1 MNIRKNLMGFIILV
15 AMITFHSCSSQMVT
29 PSTVRSSYPIEE
41 QSAMKSDSLKGFRF
55 SQDSLVKTRSIH
67 DADSIWFEIRVSNPL
82 AIRSVIINGMSVFF
96 DPEAKKN
103 QKFGVSIPAARAE
116 MLRRQEAANGKNK
129 TQPADTL
136 EPAPMFD
143 PSQWIE
149 AIRMREA
156 VLTDTNGTR
165 FASEEAV
172 KLFLD
177 DNNELVYQIRFAF
190 DQMGVSGEEL
200 QRISIGIVS
209 QLHQAQLAGQQGGGG
224 VATRPN
230 ISDRDRNRQ
239 QPRQTPQQ
247 RPSTLRLIPVDAWQV
262 LLINEKPSEEQNDAN
277 DSMDTDDIYR

>member
-1 MNIRKNLMGFIILV
+1 MNSRKYLTGLIVLV
-15 AMITFHSCSSQMVT
+15 AMVTFHSCKSTMVT
-29 PSTVRSSYPIEE
+29 PGTVRSSYFVEE
-41 QSAMKSDSLKGFRF
+41 QNTMKSDSLQGFSF
-55 SQDSLVKTRSIH
+55 LPDSLVKTRSIH
-67 DADSIWFEIRVSNPL
+67 NADSIWFEIRVSNPL

-116 MLRRQEAANGKNK
+116 MLRRQEAANGENT

-136 EPAPMFD
+136 EPAQRFD
-143 PSQWIE
+143 PSQWVE

-190 DQMGVSGEEL
+190 DQMGVSGEEV

-209 QLHQAQLAGQQGGGG
+209 QLHQAQLAGSQGGGG

-230 ISDRDRNRQ
+230 ISDRNRQ
-239 QPRQTPQQ
+239 QPRQTTQQ
-247 RPSTLRLIPVDAWQV
+247 RPYNMRLIPVEAWQV
-262 LLINEKPSEEQNDAN
+262 LLINEKPSEEQNDTN
-277 DSMDTDDIYR
+277 DSLETDDVYR

>member
-1 MNIRKNLMGFIILV
+1 MNIRKNITGLILLV
-15 AMITFHSCSSQMVT
+15 ALITFHSCKSTMVT
-29 PSTVRSSYPIEE
+29 PGTVRSSYPVEE
-41 QSAMKSDSLKGFRF
+41 QSTMRSDSLQGFSF
-55 SQDSLVKTRSIH
+55 LPDSLVKTRSIH
-67 DADSIWFEIRVSNPL
+67 DADSIWFEIRISNPL

-96 DPEAKKN
+96 DPEARKN

-116 MLRRQEAANGKNK
+116 MLRRQEAANGEKK
-129 TQPADTL
+129 AQPADTL

-143 PSQWIE
+143 PSQWVE

-156 VLTDTNGTR
+156 VLTDTKGTR
-165 FASEEAV
+165 FAGEEAV

-190 DQMGVSGEEL
+190 DQMGVSGEEV

-209 QLHQAQLAGQQGGGG
+209 QLHQAQLAGSQGGGG

-247 RPSTLRLIPVDAWQV
+247 RPSTMRLIPVEAWQV
-262 LLINEKPSEEQNDAN
+262 LLINEKPTEEQNDAN